1 MSGTISSAGLERC
14 LHTAEV
20 TSSNLV
26 LSIDSTIYSLQG
38 VLEPWFTVQYLS
50 PESISKER
58 LENSDALIIRSTRK
72 YGAETLL
79 GTKVKFIGTVTSGYE
94 HIDTEF
100 CKQNGIF
107 LSTAHGSN
115 AESVADYVHAAL
127 IEISKKINKPLN
139 ELSLGIVGVGA
150 VGACV
155 KKNAE
160 DLGMRLL
167 LCDPPKNLSDDIFS
181 ADIITLHTPL
191 ETGGAHPTLHLA
203 SREFFGKAKKGA
215 WLINAARGAVCDS
228 EALREALQ
236 SGRLG
241 GAVIDTWENEPDIDA
256 SLLPLVEIAT
266 PHIAGHS
273 AEAKINAGRMVA
285 GSLLQFFG
293 IEQKASFGDCP
304 KKTGIYSIRADDLA
318 FRKNPE
324 LFTEMRNKYERSYA
338 RSLSEAE
345 MNVY

>member
-1 MSGTISSAGLERC
+1 MPRTISSVGLERC

-26 LSIDSTIYSLQG
+26 LSIDSTIYSLHG
-38 VLEPWFTVQYLS
+38 ILEPWFAVQYLNS
-50 PESISKER
+50 ENISKET
-58 LENSDALIIRSTRK
+58 LKNSDALIIRSTRK

-107 LSTAHGSN
+107 WATAHGSN
-115 AESVADYVHAAL
+115 AESVADYISAAL
-127 IEISKKINKPLN
+127 IEISKKMHKPLK
-139 ELSLGIVGVGA
+139 ELVLGIVGVGA
-150 VGACV
+150 VGSCV
-155 KKNAE
+155 KRNAE
-160 DLGMRLL
+160 SFGMRIL
-167 LCDPPKNLSDDIFS
+167 LCDPPKNLNDDIFE

-191 ETGGAHPTLHLA
+191 EIGGKYPTKHLA
-203 SREFFGKAKKGA
+203 NKEFFCKTKRGA
-215 WLINAARGAVCDS
+215 WIINAARGAVCDS

-236 SGRLG
+236 SKHLG
-241 GAVIDTWENEPDIDA
+241 GAVIDTWENEPSIDA

-273 AEAKINAGRMVA
+273 TEAKINANKMIVD
-285 GSLLQFFG
+285 SLCKFFG
-293 IEQKASFGDCP
+293 MECSTLFDVSNNKIGS
-304 KKTGIYSIRADDLA
+304 YSIRTDDLA

-324 LFTEMRNKYERSYA
+324 NFTEIRNGYKRIYV
-338 RSLSEAE
+338 
-345 MNVY
+345 N